1 MAESFFG
8 SMLAEMPAI
17 LTRKDIKTFFGSYI
31 SPRYLA
37 NLDSQNKGPER
48 CRIGAK
54 VVYRKE
60 DFVAWLES
68 RIKFR
73 TGGN

>member
-1 MAESFFG
+1 MSEPFFG
-8 SMLAEMPAI
+8 NILAEMPGI
-17 LTRKDIKTFFGSYI
+17 LTRKDIRTFFGSYI
-31 SPRYLA
+31 SPNYLA

-48 CRIGAK
+48 CRIGQK

-60 DFVAWLES
+60 DFIAWLES

-73 TGGN
+73 TGEK